1 MEARISISGE
11 KSFFLEFRQRF
22 DDRLDALREKLE
34 LLRTSE
40 NTRIVDEMGSYLTA
54 SGIHGRAKEIC
65 GDLSGKYR
73 LQNHSAYYGEISY
86 DVYDPADFETGIAK
100 LFARGFMRHGF
111 SCCEAIHAIE
121 KDAQT
126 VLEGFQTEFNSQVQ
140 DEILAN
146 IVELIQQLLPKLRD
160 LGMLHSA

>member
-22 DDRLDALREKLE
+22 DDRLDLLREKLKF
-34 LLRTSE
+34 LRTSE
-40 NTRIVDEMGSYLTA
+40 NTGIVDEMGNYLTA

-73 LQNHSAYYGEISY
+73 LQNSSAYYGEISY
-86 DVYDPADFETGIAK
+86 NVYDPSDFETGIAK
-100 LFARGFMRHGF
+100 LFAKGFMRYGF

-121 KDAQT
+121 KDAQNA
-126 VLEGFQTEFNSQVQ
+126 LERFQTEFNSQVQ
-140 DEILAN
+140 DEILAS
-146 IVELIQQLLPKLRD
+146 IVEPIQRLLPKFRA
-160 LGMLHSA
+160 LGVLHSA